1 MGTIVRRLDANHD
14 MTFGRGMRNIATT
27 AEAVAQRL
35 RCRLLT
41 IRGEWFLDTDAGV
54 PWFQPDDSDVYP
66 IMGRVQNVQ
75 YNEAV
80 LKSTILET
88 DGVQTLDSFS
98 MVFDHQTRKLRV
110 TAAGKDVYG
119 DDYNIVE
126 VGP

>member
-1 MGTIVRRLDANHD
+1 MRRLDENHD
-14 MTFGRGMRNIATT
+14 MTFGRGKRNIAGT

-54 PWFQPDDSDVYP
+54 PWYQPDDSEVYP
-66 IMGRVQNVQ
+66 IMGRRPNMQ

-80 LKSTILET
+80 LKAAILET

-98 MVFDHQTRKLRV
+98 LTFDHATRKLTIR
-110 TAAGKDVYG
+110 AAGKDVYG

-126 VGP
+126 AGP